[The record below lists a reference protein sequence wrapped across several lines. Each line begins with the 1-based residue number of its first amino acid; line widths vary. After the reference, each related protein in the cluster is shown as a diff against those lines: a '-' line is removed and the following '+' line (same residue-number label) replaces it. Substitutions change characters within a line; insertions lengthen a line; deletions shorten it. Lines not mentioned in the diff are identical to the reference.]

1 MTTNAME
8 DPFSYLLEV
17 ERKGRSLGGQF
28 PIQDELRG
36 AWKGVLF
43 QLHGRSLLAPMD
55 QVAEIVTPP
64 PFTRVPGVKHWALG
78 IANMR
83 GNLLPMMD
91 LHGFLFGGNLAGE
104 ARRHRLLVMSHQG
117 VYAGLMVEA
126 VMGMKHYWK
135 QERTEELPPVDEPF
149 RPYLAGACRRGAEH
163 LAVFSPWKLVDDPDF
178 MNISA

>member
-1 MTTNAME
+1 ME

-17 ERKGRSLGGQF
+17 EHKGRSLGGQL

-43 QLHGRSLLAPMD
+43 KLHGQQLLAPME
-55 QVAEIVTPP
+55 QVAEILTPP
-64 PFTRVPGVKHWALG
+64 PFSRIPGVKHWALG

-91 LHGFLFGGNLAGE
+91 LHGYLFGDNLSGE
-104 ARRHRLLVMSHQG
+104 ARRHRLLVMNYQG

-126 VMGMKHYWK
+126 VVGMKHYWK
-135 QERTEELPPVDEPF
+135 QERTDDLPAVDEQF
-149 RPYLAGACRRGAEH
+149 RPFLSGAFRRGAEH
-163 LAVFSPWKLVDDPDF
+163 LAVFSPWKLVNEPEF